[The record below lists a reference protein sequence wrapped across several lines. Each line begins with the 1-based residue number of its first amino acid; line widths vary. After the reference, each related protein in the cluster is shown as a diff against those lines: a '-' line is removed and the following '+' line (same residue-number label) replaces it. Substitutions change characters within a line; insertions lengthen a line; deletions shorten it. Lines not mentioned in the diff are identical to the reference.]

1 MDCSP
6 PGSSVHGAS
15 PGKNTGVGCH
25 SLLQGVFPHP
35 GIEPGSPA
43 VQVDS
48 LPSEPPGKP
57 SYPSQAHRL
66 APAPEKPGLGALEG
80 QSLSLQKRER
90 CERRKLPTPPPGNL
104 SEQGLHGWETEPSLP
119 SGYAIKMT
127 R

>member
-90 CERRKLPTPPPGNL
+90 CERRKLPTPPLGNL